1 MIIIRNIADYIVYS
15 EDAVSNA
22 LRKIE
27 KNNSGLVFI
36 VNHHDEVD
44 GVFTDGDFRRW
55 VLNQETLD
63 LNIRVCEISQKDF
76 TCVREGESPDKIRAS
91 FSEVI
96 KLIPIVDKNNH
107 IVAIAKCAS
116 SFIQIGSH
124 IISEMSP
131 AFIIAEIGVNHN
143 GSLDSAKQMVD
154 QAVLVGASCAKFQM
168 RHLKEIYQNE
178 GNPNDPSED
187 LGSQYVLDV
196 ISRSLLSV
204 NEMFELFDYCREKNI
219 LPLCTPWD
227 ISSVNAL
234 EEYGIDGYKVA
245 SADLTNHDLIGAI
258 ARTGKPMILSTG
270 MSNEREI
277 IETVDLLKRFGAPY
291 ILLNCNSTYPAPFKD
306 INLQYLD
313 RLKEIGGCLV
323 GYSGHERGVNV
334 ALAAVARG
342 AKVIEKHFT
351 LDKNLEGND
360 HKVSLLPEE
369 FKSMV
374 EGIRQIEEAMG
385 TISERVVGPGERMNR
400 ENLAKSLV
408 ANCDIR
414 LGDVITEEMIQVKG
428 PGKGLQPNKRDELI
442 GVIARREI
450 KSGEFFYPVD
460 LGNEMAVP
468 RNYKFKRPWG
478 LPVRYHDFDVLRKKT
493 NVGFLEFHLSYK
505 DMEHEVESFFS
516 EVYDLDFAVHSP
528 DLFPGD
534 HLLNL
539 AEKDENY
546 RKRSVA
552 ELQRVIEIARR
563 LKPFFKKADR
573 VPLIVSV
580 GGFSKDRPISKE
592 QRGILYDRVAK
603 SLSELDTDGVEILP
617 QTLPPFPWYFGGQLY
632 CNIFVD
638 AEDTVKFCHDH
649 GYRVCLDVSHSQLA
663 VNHRKSSLNEF
674 VDLVGPYTGHLHLVD
689 AEGLD
694 GEGVQIGDGE
704 INFAALSKQLARF
717 TPHAGFIPEI
727 WQGHKN
733 EGEGFW
739 LALERLEQWF

>member
-27 KNNSGLVFI
+27 KNNSGLVFL
-36 VNHHDEVD
+36 VNHHDELD
-44 GVFTDGDFRRW
+44 GVLTDGDFRRW
-55 VLNQETLD
+55 VLGHDTID
-63 LNIRVCEISQKDF
+63 LNIRVCEISRKDF
-76 TCVREGESPDKIRAS
+76 IYAREGESSDKLRAL

-107 IVAIAKCAS
+107 LVAIAKGDS
-116 SFIQIGSH
+116 SSIQIGPCL
-124 IISEMSP
+124 ISGVSP
-131 AFIIAEIGVNHN
+131 AFIIAEIGINHN
-143 GSLDSAKQMVD
+143 GSLDSAKQLVD
-154 QAVLVGASCAKFQM
+154 QAVLAGADCAKFQM

-178 GNPNDPSED
+178 GNPNDPKED
-187 LGSQYVLDV
+187 LGSQYILDV
-196 ISRSLLSV
+196 ISRSQLSTD
-204 NEMFELFDYCREKNI
+204 EMFEVFDYCREKKI

-245 SADLTNHDLIGAI
+245 SADLTNHDLIEAI

-277 IETVDLLKRFGAPY
+277 IETVDLLKRLGAPY

-306 INLQYLD
+306 LNLQYLH
-313 RLKEIGGCLV
+313 RLKDIGDCLV
-323 GYSGHERGVNV
+323 GYSGHERGMNI
-334 ALAAVARG
+334 AIGAVAFG

-369 FKSMV
+369 FKAMV
-374 EGIRQIEEAMG
+374 EGIRQLEEAMG
-385 TISERVVGPGERMNR
+385 TGSERVVGPGEKMNR

-414 LGDVITEEMIQVKG
+414 QGDVITEDMIQVKG
-428 PGKGLQPNKRDELI
+428 PGKGLQPNKRLELV
-442 GVIARREI
+442 GNLARREI
-450 KSGEFFYPVD
+450 KSGEFFYPMD
-460 LGNEMAVP
+460 LGKGVIIP
-468 RNYKFKRPWG
+468 KNYKFKRPWG
-478 LPVRYHDFDVLRKKT
+478 LPVRYHDFDVLRKKS
-493 NVGFLEFHLSYK
+493 NMDFLEFHLSYK
-505 DMEHEVESFFS
+505 DMDQEVESFFP

-528 DLFPGD
+528 DLFQGD

-539 AEKDENY
+539 AEKDESY

-552 ELQRVIEIARR
+552 ELQRVIEITRQ

-573 VPLIVSV
+573 IRLIVSV
-580 GGFSKDRPISKE
+580 GGFSKDRPMLKE
-592 QRGILYDRVAK
+592 YRGTLYDRVAK
-603 SLSELDTDGVEILP
+603 SLAELDTDGVEILP

-638 AEDTVKFCHDH
+638 AEDTAKFCRDH
-649 GYRVCLDVSHSQLA
+649 GYRICLDVSHSQLA
-663 VNHRKSSLNEF
+663 ANHRKSSLMEF
-674 VDLVGPYTGHLHLVD
+674 IELVGPHTGHLHLVD

-694 GEGVQIGDGE
+694 GEGVQIGEGE
-704 INFAALSKQLARF
+704 INFSMLSEKLAMLA
-717 TPHAGFIPEI
+717 PHAGFIPEI

-739 LALERLEQWF
+739 LALERLEEWF